1 MVGAT
6 FVSKPLSSFVLAAK
20 VRGGGGF
27 RLPCGASSRGHTGTC
42 VVSKCRRLQGVF
54 S

>member
-20 VRGGGGF
+20 VRRGF
-27 RLPCGASSRGHTGTC
+27 RLPCVASSRAHTGTC
-42 VVSKCRRLQGVF
+42 VVSECRRLQGGI
-54 S
+54 